1 MIFSNCTL
9 LLAPQIRAIYAV
21 FSGSMAAMVCARI
34 SLTVSLHND
43 HYLQL
48 SELLVQNELVHISL
62 VLLVRA
68 VRGILVLVVHPGEV
82 VHGKPC
88 PVTLFS
94 DRQPSCKKI
103 QAPKIN
109 WRQTDINFLTLTF

>member
-1 MIFSNCTL
+1 MKHLTFFVIFSNCTL
-9 LLAPQIRAIYAV
+9 LLGAQIRAIYAV
-21 FSGSMAAMVCARI
+21 FSGSMAAVCARI

-48 SELLVQNELVHISL
+48 NELLVQNELVHISL

-82 VHGKPC
+82 VHGKPSHSILR
-88 PVTLFS
+88 PPTIVQKNPGS
-94 DRQPSCKKI
+94 
-103 QAPKIN
+103 
-109 WRQTDINFLTLTF
+109 

>member
-1 MIFSNCTL
+1 
-9 LLAPQIRAIYAV
+9 
-21 FSGSMAAMVCARI
+21 MAAMVCARI

-48 SELLVQNELVHISL
+48 SEMLVQNELVHISL

-82 VHGKPC
+82 VHGKPSHYILR
-88 PVTLFS
+88 PPTIVQKNPGS
-94 DRQPSCKKI
+94 
-103 QAPKIN
+103 
-109 WRQTDINFLTLTF
+109 

>member
-9 LLAPQIRAIYAV
+9 LLAAQIRAIYAV
-21 FSGSMAAMVCARI
+21 FNGSIAAMVCARI

-82 VHGKPC
+82 VHGKPSHSILR
-88 PVTLFS
+88 PPTIVQKT
-94 DRQPSCKKI
+94 

-109 WRQTDINFLTLTF
+109 WRQTDINFLTLNF

>member
-9 LLAPQIRAIYAV
+9 LLAAQIRAIYAV

-94 DRQPSCKKI
+94 DRQPSCKKS
-103 QAPKIN
+103 
-109 WRQTDINFLTLTF
+109 RLLRLTGGKQI